1 MSDLDGRTV
10 LLTGASGGIGAVTA
24 QHLLA
29 AGATVVAHYGRDRE
43 GAGAAVA
50 GAAAGRA
57 HLVQGDMG
65 SPGGGRRVWADA
77 AALVDRIDVAV
88 INAATMPT
96 TAFDG
101 PDEDFDAGWETAMRV
116 NVLEP
121 AGLMKAALA
130 AFRAQRG
137 GTFITMSSWAAQRG
151 SAIPQLGAY
160 ASSKAAI
167 QTLTQTIARNHAHEG
182 VLAHVIAPGIVR
194 TKMSVIAAEHRGGID
209 AVNAILPLGRMVE
222 PEEVAEL
229 VTFLAT
235 GRCAALTGA
244 TLDVNGAS
252 NVR

>member
-1 MSDLDGRTV
+1 MGDLDGRTV

-24 QHLLA
+24 RHLLA
-29 AGATVVAHYGRDRE
+29 AGATVVAHYGRDRD
-43 GAGAAVA
+43 GAHEAVA
-50 GAAAGRA
+50 GAPEGRA
-57 HLVQGDMG
+57 HLVQGDLG
-65 SPGGGRRVWADA
+65 TPGGGRALWADA
-77 AALVDRIDVAV
+77 AALAERIDVV
-88 INAATMPT
+88 VVNAATMPA
-96 TAFDG
+96 TACDG
-101 PDEDFDAGWETAMRV
+101 PDEAFDAGWEAAMRV

-130 AFRAQRG
+130 AFRAQGG

-182 VLAHVIAPGIVR
+182 VLAHVVAPGIVR
-194 TKMSVIAAEHRGGID
+194 TRLSVIAAEHRGGIEE
-209 AVNAILPLGRMVE
+209 VNKILPLGRMVE

-229 VTFLAT
+229 VAFLAT